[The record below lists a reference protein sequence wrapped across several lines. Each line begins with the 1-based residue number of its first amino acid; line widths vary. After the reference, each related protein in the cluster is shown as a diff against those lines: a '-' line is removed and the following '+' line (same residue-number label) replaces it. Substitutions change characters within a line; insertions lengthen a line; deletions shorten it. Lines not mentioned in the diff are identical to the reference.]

1 MPRAEPIIE
10 VHENEN
16 DVQGVAEM
24 AMPVFESK
32 MAKISIEQP
41 VTKSRG
47 KFKLSDL
54 IYSKKLLSLIYE
66 VPRTLT
72 NRQADDS

>member
-32 MAKISIEQP
+32 MTKISIEQP

-47 KFKLSDL
+47 KFKMFDL
-54 IYSKKLLSLIYE
+54 IYSKSLLSFLIEKECAY
-66 VPRTLT
+66 
-72 NRQADDS
+72 

>member
-10 VHENEN
+10 IHEDEN

-24 AMPVFESK
+24 AMPIFESK

-47 KFKLSDL
+47 KLIMSDF
-54 IYSKKLLSLIYE
+54 IHNTNFNE
-66 VPRTLT
+66 VFI
-72 NRQADDS
+72 